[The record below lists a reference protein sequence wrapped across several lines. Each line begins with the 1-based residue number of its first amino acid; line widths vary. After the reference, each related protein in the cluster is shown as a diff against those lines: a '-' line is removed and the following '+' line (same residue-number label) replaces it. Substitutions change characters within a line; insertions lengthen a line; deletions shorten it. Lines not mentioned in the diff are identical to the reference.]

1 MSMMQKLKNE
11 IKEVGLAA
19 VYFLTWIGSLVL
31 IKTLILDE
39 YRIEFHG
46 LSLAILGALI
56 LAKVVIVLEYV
67 PVGNWTRDKAVI
79 WDVLL
84 RTLLYSAG
92 VFLVIVLEKSFEGR
106 RLHGGFIP
114 SLIFVF
120 RSANMPH
127 VWANVVCLSGA
138 LLGYNILSVLRNH
151 LGRAGLIK
159 IFTSPAQWNEY
170 K

>member
-1 MSMMQKLKNE
+1 MRIIEKLKNE

-19 VYFLTWIGSLVL
+19 IYFLTWIGSLVF

-56 LAKVVIVLEYV
+56 LSKVVIVLEHV
-67 PVGNWTRDKAVI
+67 PLGDWSRHRAVL

-84 RTLLYSAG
+84 RTLLYGAG

-106 RLHGGFIP
+106 RENGGFIP
-114 SLIFVF
+114 SLIAVF

-138 LLGYNILSVLRNH
+138 LLGYNVLSVLRNH

-159 IFTSPAQWNEY
+159 IFTSPAQWDVDQ
-170 K
+170 